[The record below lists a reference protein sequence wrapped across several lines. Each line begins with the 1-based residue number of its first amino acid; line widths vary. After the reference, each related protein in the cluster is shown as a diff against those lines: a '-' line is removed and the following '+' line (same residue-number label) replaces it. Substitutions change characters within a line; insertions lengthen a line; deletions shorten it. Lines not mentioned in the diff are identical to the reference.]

1 MLRVLED
8 DQKETL
14 KRCLE
19 KLEIK
24 GKGTDFRVV
33 DMWETI
39 RRVVQ
44 EVFLEIE
51 ITLDPFSLIHDA
63 NRCLDEARK
72 KREENL
78 LLISLL
84 PGERKLTLR

>member
-19 KLEIK
+19 KLEIR
-24 GKGTDFRVV
+24 GKGTDFWVV

-44 EVFLEIE
+44 EVFLGTE
-51 ITLDPFSLIHDA
+51 IT
-63 NRCLDEARK
+63 
-72 KREENL
+72 
-78 LLISLL
+78 
-84 PGERKLTLR
+84 